1 MMSPIGDMTSLS
13 DFFDVSVFFLSSLVT
28 DPSFTSI
35 SWLVLELWQF
45 LFVKNWSEVRKS
57 LPNIWKAEQLRD
69 TKFGTN
75 FPNKTLLN
83 ATKCQSYSS
92 YCFWVIKK
100 KTTVKWPPTPNQ
112 IRVKWKQTAFKQ
124 LWKHSFCKKAL
135 LIYFLQNFDWW
146 CHDNSKILN

>member
-57 LPNIWKAEQLRD
+57 LPNIWKAEQWEI
-69 TKFGTN
+69 
-75 FPNKTLLN
+75 PNLARISLIKRYWMLQ
-83 ATKCQSYSS
+83 KCQGYSS

-100 KTTVKWPPTPNQ
+100 KATVKLPPPQTRLGLNESKLHLNNYGN
-112 IRVKWKQTAFKQ
+112 IAFVK
-124 LWKHSFCKKAL
+124 KH
-135 LIYFLQNFDWW
+135 Y
-146 CHDNSKILN
+146 